1 MKEGARIKWYV
12 MSCLS
17 VNCPQAALRRTME
30 RESKTTRFCLICN
43 YISRSALA
51 PVCVCCE
58 ATSIPV
64 YCCRPVL
71 YLCYFHRIIE
81 PLTSRCT
88 KFRFK
93 PLIGEVLEQKLKEIC
108 DKESVHCGGEV
119 RTTIH
124 ARWLTTAVCVVCCQS
139 IHCMYVYTCVV
150 IPLTGCEGAS

>member
-1 MKEGARIKWYV
+1 MKEGACIKWYV
-12 MSCLS
+12 LSCLS

-58 ATSIPV
+58 ATSILV
-64 YCCRPVL
+64 YSFRPVL
-71 YLCYFHRIIE
+71 YLCYLRRIIE

-124 ARWLTTAVCVVCCQS
+124 ARWLTTVVCVVCCQS
-139 IHCMYVYTCVV
+139 IHCMYVCIHLCGHPTYR
-150 IPLTGCEGAS
+150 L